1 MTATKLECIKSFKY
15 DDKILEIGDEF
26 VAVGGKWDHI
36 LSNPEKGYVR
46 EVTVEE
52 EKAPPKKKTAPKKA
66 KPAAKK
72 EEKFICPDCDREFGS
87 SRAVGAHKR
96 FCKK

>member
-46 EVTVEE
+46 EVTIEE
-52 EKAPPKKKTAPKKA
+52 EK
-66 KPAAKK
+66 
-72 EEKFICPDCDREFGS
+72 
-87 SRAVGAHKR
+87 VQV
-96 FCKK
+96 